1 MVKKVKMCSE
11 DGNCVRPRATFVENC
26 IVLCNLRCR
35 RLLEPKCYVFVF
47 YVCVV
52 LVLFVGMPSSL
63 VVPVGPSSVLCSDA
77 SVW

>member
-1 MVKKVKMCSE
+1 MCRA
-11 DGNCVRPRATFVENC
+11 GLPCVGGVVGGWWVENC